1 MHAGMFRNQRP
12 VEPANLVV
20 LAIGIVVATLG
31 ATDFVAHDEH
41 RNSQRKQS
49 DGQEILDL
57 SVSQVF
63 NFGRAGWPL
72 DTTVPAT
79 IVGAVAVFF
88 AVGLVVLLVVGNQ
101 VIQGKSVVTGHEVD
115 ALFGL
120 ALLVTIHFMAA
131 EQAIGEMPHCPW
143 FGAKETA
150 HIIAKPP
157 IPFFPA
163 VSNKTAYL
171 IQAGGV
177 PRFGDEPGT
186 GQSRV

>member
-49 DGQEILDL
+49 DGQENLDL

-79 IVGAVAVFF
+79 IVVGAVAVFF

-131 EQAIGEMPHCPW
+131 EQ
-143 FGAKETA
+143 
-150 HIIAKPP
+150 
-157 IPFFPA
+157 
-163 VSNKTAYL
+163 
-171 IQAGGV
+171 
-177 PRFGDEPGT
+177 
-186 GQSRV
+186 